1 MKYHCKSAYANNY
14 NYFNIRPEFE
24 LANCQNESIFQKK
37 IRKNKRM
44 NILPSIFFIFFSL
57 FLCQN
62 ISAQEDK
69 AQIPGFLQRAYFEVN
84 IGSINYPFSEAQFEN
99 NNYHLTEAVK
109 VPHVAV
115 RIVLA
120 GYQFN
125 KYLSAQITY
134 MRPVIWVKYRY
145 TDDNSGT
152 IYKNTVWMN
161 VGGLTLK
168 PSLPIGEK
176 FSIYGEAGL
185 GLITRHG
192 FNGPDGNP
200 LISDARFGTFLFGAG
215 FKYHLNDHWALQL
228 CSNFSPESKKY
239 NQPYTSFIGAGF
251 SYKFS
256 KFSDEQLEKSKA
268 TGYIYPKQWIQIGYT
283 SNVLGYG
290 VNDAIS
296 GAYLFWGGNAQV
308 RQGISFT
315 YQRNI
320 FHGAKVFALDWGVN
334 ASYWQSDINKETFFT
349 LSAFP
354 VFRLFYLHVRPF
366 DAYFYYSV
374 AGPTYISKVFIDN
387 FDTGA
392 HFTFQD
398 TMGTGV
404 FFGKKRNFNAELKIA
419 HYSNGNIYS
428 MNESV
433 MVPLTLH
440 LGHTF

>member
-1 MKYHCKSAYANNY
+1 MKNY
-14 NYFNIRPEFE
+14 LF
-24 LANCQNESIFQKK
+24 IFV
-37 IRKNKRM
+37 ICLN
-44 NILPSIFFIFFSL
+44 IFFAVNST
-57 FLCQN
+57 
-62 ISAQEDK
+62 AQDSQ
-69 AQIPGFLQRAYFEVN
+69 AQIPGYLQRAYFEVN
-84 IGSINYPFSEAQFEN
+84 VGAINYPFSEAQFEN
-99 NNYHLTEAVK
+99 NNYTLTEAVK
-109 VPHVAV
+109 VPHVAA

-134 MRPVIWVKYRY
+134 MRPVLWVSYKY
-145 TDDNSGT
+145 TDGLST
-152 IYKNTVWMN
+152 QVFKNTVWMN

-168 PSLPIGEK
+168 PTLPIGQK

-200 LISDARFGTFLFGAG
+200 LISDARYGTFLFGAG
-215 FKYHLNDHWALQL
+215 LKLHLNEHWALQI
-228 CSNFSPESKKY
+228 CSNYSPESEKF
-239 NQPYTSFIGAGF
+239 NQPRTSFIGAGF
-251 SYKFS
+251 SYKFD
-256 KFSDEQLEKSKA
+256 KFSDEQLQKTVE

-290 VNDAIS
+290 VNEAIS

-308 RQGISFT
+308 RQGVSLT

-320 FHGAKVFALDWGVN
+320 FHGAKVFALDWGLN
-334 ASYWQSDINKETFFT
+334 ASCYQSDKNEEVFFT

-354 VFRLFYLHVRPF
+354 VFRLNFLHTKPF

-374 AGPTYISKVFIDN
+374 AGPTYISKVIIDDW
-387 FDTGA
+387 DTGA

-398 TMGTGV
+398 NMGMGV
-404 FFGKKRNFNAELKIA
+404 FFGKERKYNLELKIG